1 MLLYIYMLNYLQHKY
16 KNGGELHLM
25 FAKYNIIEILNIIE
39 KDSFQSKSDC
49 YVIIHYFECFLKV
62 KYKRKFTIDAY
73 IKDVKQY
80 INWYFSK
87 SVNRFSIL
95 SKESFSQY
103 EFYLQYIKMYKKN
116 TITYKKVALRK
127 VYKFLVEFNQQHIN
141 EEFDNHIKSNRNQY
155 NYLTRSY
162 IKL

>member
-1 MLLYIYMLNYLQHKY
+1 
-16 KNGGELHLM
+16 M
-25 FAKYNIIEILNIIE
+25 FAKYNFTEILNAIE
-39 KDSFQSKSDC
+39 KDSFPNKSDC
-49 YVIIHYFECFLKV
+49 CVIVYYFECFLKV

-73 IKDVKQY
+73 IKDVEQY

-87 SVNRFSIL
+87 NTQKFSIL
-95 SKESFSQY
+95 SKESSSQY
-103 EFYLQYIKMYKKN
+103 ESYLQYIKMYKKN

-127 VYKFLVEFNQQHIN
+127 VYKFIIQFNQQNIN
-141 EEFDNHIKSNRNQY
+141 EEFDNHTKTNRNQY